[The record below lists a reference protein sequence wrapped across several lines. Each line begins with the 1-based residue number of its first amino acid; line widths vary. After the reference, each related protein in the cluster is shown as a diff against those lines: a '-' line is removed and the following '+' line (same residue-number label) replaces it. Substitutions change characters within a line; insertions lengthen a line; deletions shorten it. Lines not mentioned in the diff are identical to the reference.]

1 MLMHLLRFKLFCL
14 GAKCNTSPCPRRWT
28 SVLDWKIPTNVAH
41 PVYTTSIIIY
51 PHVPY
56 HTPQVSPGIEKNL
69 SSSNHPSSAQTL
81 MKYVK
86 KPVFLH
92 MIHMISPIYIRIFL
106 VIYSYFIVIVIN
118 ITYDIP
124 IYSYLNHGI
133 FITAS
138 QGLVTSLGRATKR
151 WLGTCLATEV
161 VRWLWRIPWEKKTPF
176 FRWDT
181 LKNNPEKFLDLV
193 WIYCSLIWFCNVLY
207 ENPDLGD
214 LMLGITVGGI
224 PGEWQAQYEC
234 DQHGRT
240 RQQHF

>member
-1 MLMHLLRFKLFCL
+1 
-14 GAKCNTSPCPRRWT
+14 
-28 SVLDWKIPTNVAH
+28 
-41 PVYTTSIIIY
+41 
-51 PHVPY
+51 
-56 HTPQVSPGIEKNL
+56 
-69 SSSNHPSSAQTL
+69 
-81 MKYVK
+81 
-86 KPVFLH
+86 
-92 MIHMISPIYIRIFL
+92 
-106 VIYSYFIVIVIN
+106 
-118 ITYDIP
+118 
-124 IYSYLNHGI
+124 
-133 FITAS
+133 
-138 QGLVTSLGRATKR
+138 LGRATKR

-193 WIYCSLIWFCNVLY
+193 WIYCGLIWFCNVLY